1 MKYGLLTVASLLCLF
16 PMVATAGTKQSAK
29 INFSDPVVI
38 SGTQIAPGDYT
49 IRWDGTGPDVKVE
62 ILAGDKE
69 IVSAPAKLINQRNDN
84 PQVVTKSDNGSAT
97 LEAIG
102 LPKVTLQFSE

>member
-16 PMVATAGTKQSAK
+16 PMVAMAGTKQSAK

-38 SGTQIAPGDYT
+38 SGTHIVPGDYT
-49 IRWDGTGPDVKVE
+49 IRWDGAGPNVKVE
-62 ILAGDKE
+62 ILEGNKE
-69 IVSAPAKLINQRNDN
+69 LVSAPAKLINQRNDN
-84 PQVVTKSDNGSAT
+84 PAVVTRSDNGSTT
-97 LEAIG
+97 LEEIG